1 VWARREV
8 EDSSRSPVGLA
19 LRMARL
25 QSRLVY
31 ATLDAR
37 RRSAMRCP
45 TLPSMRVC
53 TIPKAGAVLA
63 HSEIGL
69 RVRNTKT

>member
-1 VWARREV
+1 MWARREV

-25 QSRLVY
+25 QPRLVY

-45 TLPSMRVC
+45 TRPSMRVC
-53 TIPKAGAVLA
+53 VTPRAGTVLA
-63 HSEIGL
+63 HSELGL
-69 RVRNTKT
+69 RVRDTRT